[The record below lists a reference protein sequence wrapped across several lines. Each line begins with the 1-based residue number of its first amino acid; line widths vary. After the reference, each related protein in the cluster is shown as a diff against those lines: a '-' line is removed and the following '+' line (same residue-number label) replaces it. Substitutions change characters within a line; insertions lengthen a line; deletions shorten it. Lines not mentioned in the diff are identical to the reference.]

1 MTAWTSFT
9 SVPRSCS
16 YSATMSAHMHIFDSK
31 FRARIGFGP

>member
-1 MTAWTSFT
+1 MAAWTSFT

-31 FRARIGFGP
+31 FRARMGFGP